1 MITCTGC
8 GRKNPDDARCCE
20 GCGRKLQSG
29 RFGAP
34 QESGGT
40 RPLERFSSG
49 SMSDAARSELWRM
62 VEAWGYVAVVL
73 AALGACLYTG
83 RLWPLYPAVAV
94 VALLLWLRKI

>member
-1 MITCTGC
+1 
-8 GRKNPDDARCCE
+8 
-20 GCGRKLQSG
+20 
-29 RFGAP
+29 
-34 QESGGT
+34 
-40 RPLERFSSG
+40 
-49 SMSDAARSELWRM
+49 MSDAARSELWRM